1 MAKHTSRKYEQF
13 DPEDTGEASEQSAEQ
28 QRETRPRNRFYVP
41 VKVKFLIATGAASIW
56 LLISLYLARP
66 WLADLSYIAGP
77 VPAFLIILFIALIPG
92 FLNTHLVA
100 SILMDSPPPLPL
112 DINYPPLSLMIA
124 AYNEADN
131 IGETFR
137 GIAGQDY
144 PGKLE
149 IIVIDDGSTDGTVE
163 ILTSLRL
170 PNLQV
175 IKANHGGKASA
186 LNKGLRVVSHEI
198 VVTIDADTFL
208 HSQALRRIVARLLS
222 DPEGTAAVAGCVLV
236 KNSRE
241 TFMTRIQEWD
251 YFTGIASAKRQ
262 QSLYQGTLVAQG
274 AFSVFRTDAL
284 RKIRGWLPVI
294 GEDIVL
300 TWALLGRGYRIGYE
314 ASAIGFTCA
323 PTNFK
328 AFFRQRRRWA
338 RGMIEGLK
346 RYGFTLWRNSRLSS
360 FFIGVD
366 FLIPVIDFFY
376 TFFFIPGVVLALTG
390 RYYIAGPLT
399 LLVLPMA
406 FLIIAIMWRKQ
417 QQVFDM
423 LNLKVRRNV
432 WGFFFFTLV
441 YQAIMSP
448 ICIIGYA
455 QELVGAVK
463 KW

>member
-1 MAKHTSRKYEQF
+1 MNTARKREQF
-13 DPEDTGEASEQSAEQ
+13 APEDIGELCELPAKKR
-28 QRETRPRNRFYVP
+28 RETRPRRRFYVP
-41 VKVKFLIATGAASIW
+41 VKVKFLIATGAASLW

-66 WLADLSYIAGP
+66 WLADLSHMVGS

-92 FLNTHLVA
+92 FLNTHVVT
-100 SILMDSPPPLPL
+100 SILLDSPPPLLL
-112 DINYPPLSLMIA
+112 DVKYPPLTLLVA

-131 IGETFR
+131 IRETFR

-144 PGKLE
+144 PGKPE
-149 IIVIDDGSTDGTVE
+149 IIVVDDGSTDGTAE
-163 ILTSLRL
+163 ILTSLKL
-170 PNLQV
+170 PNLKI

-186 LNKGLRVVSHEI
+186 LNKGLSHVSHEI

-208 HSQALRRIVARLLS
+208 HPQALRRIVARLES
-222 DPEGTAAVAGCVLV
+222 DPVNTAAVAGCVLV
-236 KNSRE
+236 KNSRQ
-241 TFMTRIQEWD
+241 TLMTRIQEWD
-251 YFTGIASAKRQ
+251 YFTGIASVKRQ

-300 TWALLGRGYRIGYE
+300 TWALLGRGYRVGFE

-323 PTNFK
+323 PTSFK

-346 RYGFTLWRNSRLSS
+346 RYGFVLWRNSRLSS
-360 FFIGVD
+360 FFIGVV
-366 FLIPVIDFFY
+366 FVIPVIDFFY
-376 TFFFIPGVVLALTG
+376 TFVFIPGIVLALTG
-390 RYYIAGPLT
+390 RFYIAGLLT
-399 LLVLPMA
+399 WLVLPMA
-406 FLIIAIMWRKQ
+406 FLVIAIMYRKQ
-417 QQVFDM
+417 KQVFDM
-423 LNLKVRRNV
+423 VNLKVRRNV
-432 WGFFFFTLV
+432 WGFFVFVLF

-448 ICIIGYA
+448 ICIVGYA